1 MKTLAVAVL
10 AALSLGGCVV
20 APAYPDAA
28 YYPGPGYYPA
38 PAVGVYAAP
47 PPVVFYG
54 GWGGG
59 RHHRHWR

>member
-28 YYPGPGYYPA
+28 YYPA

-54 GWGGG
+54 RWGGG
-59 RHHRHWR
+59 GDWHHGHWR